1 MTLTMECKASSR
13 FSAPTLYIPGAA
25 VASRAEMGLA
35 LINLRRLGFIPSFV
49 GGETG
54 QGGYNAAGDLVTQTI
69 DGFDLNNIW
78 NEFQEAVALVNQ
90 QRSLLIQLLT
100 FPVTNLIERVAQIS
114 QGDFERASEYG
125 EPRGIRPKGS
135 YLTLGYDFYDYD
147 LAARFTWKF
156 LRDAPRN
163 QLEAIQTMVIEADNR
178 LQYNKIMDTMYNPTN
193 RIADINGTDVNVY
206 ALYNADGTVPPKY
219 KTNTF
224 DGTHTHYLVSGG
236 ATVVS
241 GDLDDMY
248 EHLRHHGYSSENG
261 VSHLLFVNPAQASVI
276 RTFRIAT
283 GASWDFI
290 PAQGTPAQFM
300 PQDMLLLNGAQAPAT
315 ISGLTVLGSY
325 GFWTVVVDDMF
336 PAGYMLGIGTGGPE
350 SLNNPVGFREHQNA
364 AFRGLR
370 LVKGPDPNYP
380 LVDSFYQRSFGTGIR
395 QRGGSVVMQI
405 KASGSYDI
413 PTFV

>member
-1 MTLTMECKASSR
+1 MSITTLPRPSSA
-13 FSAPTLYIPGAA
+13 FSAQPLYTPAETIAA
-25 VASRAEMGLA
+25 RAEMGLT
-35 LINLRRLGFIPSFV
+35 LVNLQKLGIFPSFS
-49 GGETG
+49 GSETG
-54 QGGYNAAGDLVTQTI
+54 QGGYNAAGDLITQTI
-69 DGFDLNNIW
+69 DGFDLNQIW
-78 NEFQEAVALVNQ
+78 NEFQRATALVNQ
-90 QRSLLIQLLT
+90 QRQLLIQLLT
-100 FPVTNLIERVAQIS
+100 FPVTNLIDRVPQIS
-114 QGDFERASEYG
+114 QGDFEEASEYG

-135 YLTLGYDFYDYD
+135 YLSLGYDFKDYD
-147 LAARFTWKF
+147 LASRFTWKF

-163 QLEAIQTMVIEADNR
+163 QLEAIQTMIIEADNR
-178 LQYNKIMDTMYNPTN
+178 LMYNKIMDAMYNPTN
-193 RIADINGTDVNVY
+193 RVADVNGTDVNVH
-206 ALYNADGTVPPKY
+206 ALYNNDGTVPPKY

-224 DGTHTHYLVSGG
+224 DGTHTHYLVAGN
-236 ATVVS
+236 AVVQS

-261 VSHLLFVNPAQASVI
+261 VRHLLFVNPAQGNVI

-283 GASWDFI
+283 GASYDFI

-300 PQDMLLLNGAQAPAT
+300 PTDMLLLNGAQAPAS

-325 GFWTVVVDDMF
+325 GFWTIVVDDMF

-350 SLNNPVGFREHQNA
+350 SLNNPVGFREHPNP

-395 QRGGSVVMQI
+395 QRGGSVVMQV
-405 KASGSYDI
+405 KASGTYDI
-413 PTFV
+413 PTFI